1 MLLSQWPH
9 CSVIKTRARKA
20 AEQRSERTR
29 RRAGVFAPRWVCW
42 KMNNYADEIWFGK
55 RDVFAWGGELNAKNE
70 KTITL
75 TVAVTA
81 PEWSGV
87 LMFCDMNSP
96 SSCMQAAALRF
107 FNLFFCRSRHAFTL
121 SCKNRG
127 TAQGPSLALKAG
139 IQFCHT
145 RRLPKRSILRL
156 VQAKPLG
163 NFLRL

>member
-1 MLLSQWPH
+1 
-9 CSVIKTRARKA
+9 
-20 AEQRSERTR
+20 
-29 RRAGVFAPRWVCW
+29 
-42 KMNNYADEIWFGK
+42 MNNYADEIWFGK

-75 TVAVTA
+75 AVVVTA

-127 TAQGPSLALKAG
+127 TALGPSLALKAG